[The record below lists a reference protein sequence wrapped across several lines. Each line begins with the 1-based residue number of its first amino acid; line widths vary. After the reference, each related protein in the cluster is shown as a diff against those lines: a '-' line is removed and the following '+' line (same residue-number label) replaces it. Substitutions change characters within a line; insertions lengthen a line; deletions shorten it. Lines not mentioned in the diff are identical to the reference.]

1 MTYIVRLPKRFGDY
15 LAGVVA
21 LCMLVGVAGWG
32 LGIDMGYRM
41 GEREATR
48 ALEPEIAANRD
59 AMSALSDRLVYLEE
73 WSSFETLASHYG
85 GRHNGRLTASGAVF
99 DENEFTAASPW
110 IEFGKRIRVTNIAN
124 GRSVTVRIT
133 DRGPHPRLGRGLDLS
148 TAAAREIG
156 LIRPGVAPVRIG
168 PAM

>member
-1 MTYIVRLPKRFGDY
+1 MTIIIPRSATWVIWPCV
-15 LAGVVA
+15 LALASTLAFALGWSTGVDNGRSWAA
-21 LCMLVGVAGWG
+21 LE
-32 LGIDMGYRM
+32 I
-41 GEREATR
+41 
-48 ALEPEIAANRD
+48 EPEIAANRD
-59 AMSALSDRLVYLEE
+59 AMSALSDRLIYLEE
-73 WSSFETLASHYG
+73 WASFETLASWYG
-85 GRHNGRLTASGAVF
+85 LEHNGRRTASGSVF
-99 DENEFTAASPW
+99 DDREMTAASPW
-110 IEFGKRIRVTNIAN
+110 LPFGKRIRVTNIAN

>member
-1 MTYIVRLPKRFGDY
+1 MTIITTRSGTWISWPVV
-15 LAGVVA
+15 LALASTLAFALGWSTGVDNGRSWA
-21 LCMLVGVAGWG
+21 A
-32 LGIDMGYRM
+32 
-41 GEREATR
+41 RELA
-48 ALEPEIAANRD
+48 PEIAANRD
-59 AMSALSDRLVYLEE
+59 AMSALSDRLIYLEE
-73 WSSFETLASHYG
+73 WASFETLASWYG
-85 GRHNGRLTASGAVF
+85 LEHNGRRTASGSVF
-99 DENEFTAASPW
+99 DDREMTAASPW
-110 IEFGKRIRVTNIAN
+110 LPFGKRIRVTNIAN

>member
-1 MTYIVRLPKRFGDY
+1 MTLKLPHSATWIFWPCVLALASTLAFAMGWS
-15 LAGVVA
+15 AGVDNGRSWA
-21 LCMLVGVAGWG
+21 A
-32 LGIDMGYRM
+32 
-41 GEREATR
+41 REI
-48 ALEPEIAANRD
+48 EPEIAANRD
-59 AMSALSDRLVYLEE
+59 AMSALSDRLIYLEE
-73 WSSFETLASHYG
+73 WASFETLASHYG

-99 DENEFTAASPW
+99 NENELTAASPW
-110 IEFGKRIRVTNIAN
+110 LPFGKRIRVTNLAN

>member
-1 MTYIVRLPKRFGDY
+1 MTILIPRSATSLVWPCV
-15 LAGVVA
+15 LALASVLAFA
-21 LCMLVGVAGWG
+21 LGWSMCVDNG
-32 LGIDMGYRM
+32 RSWAA
-41 GEREATR
+41 REI
-48 ALEPEIAANRD
+48 EPEIQANRD
-59 AMSALSDRLVYLEE
+59 AMSALSDRLIYLEE
-73 WSSFETLASHYG
+73 WASFETLASHYG

-99 DENEFTAASPW
+99 NENELTAASPW
-110 IEFGKRIRVTNIAN
+110 LPFGKRIRVTNIAN
-124 GRSVTVRIT
+124 GRSVIVRIT

>member
-1 MTYIVRLPKRFGDY
+1 MTINLPESATWIIWPCVLALASTLAFAVGWS
-15 LAGVVA
+15 AGVDNGRSWA
-21 LCMLVGVAGWG
+21 A
-32 LGIDMGYRM
+32 
-41 GEREATR
+41 REI
-48 ALEPEIAANRD
+48 EPEIAANRD
-59 AMSALSDRLVYLEE
+59 AMSALSDRLIYLEE
-73 WSSFETLASHYG
+73 WASFETLASHYG

-99 DENEFTAASPW
+99 DENELTAASPW
-110 IEFGKRIRVTNIAN
+110 LPFGKRVRVTNIAN
-124 GRSVTVRIT
+124 GMSVTVRIT

>member
-1 MTYIVRLPKRFGDY
+1 MTLKLPHSATWVFWPVV
-15 LAGVVA
+15 LALASTLAFALGWSTGVDNGRSWA
-21 LCMLVGVAGWG
+21 A
-32 LGIDMGYRM
+32 
-41 GEREATR
+41 RELA
-48 ALEPEIAANRD
+48 PEIAANRD
-59 AMSALSDRLVYLEE
+59 AMSALSDRLIYLEE
-73 WSSFETLASHYG
+73 WASFETLASWYG
-85 GRHNGRLTASGAVF
+85 LEHNGRRTASGSVF
-99 DENEFTAASPW
+99 DDREMTAASPW
-110 IEFGKRIRVTNIAN
+110 LPFGKRVRVTNIAN

>member
-1 MTYIVRLPKRFGDY
+1 MTINLPESATWIIWPVV
-15 LAGVVA
+15 LALVSTLAFALGWSTGVDNGRSWA
-21 LCMLVGVAGWG
+21 A
-32 LGIDMGYRM
+32 
-41 GEREATR
+41 RELA
-48 ALEPEIAANRD
+48 PEIAANRD
-59 AMSALSDRLVYLEE
+59 AMSALSDRLIYLEE
-73 WSSFETLASHYG
+73 WASFETLASHYG

-99 DENEFTAASPW
+99 NENELTAASPW
-110 IEFGKRIRVTNIAN
+110 LPFGKRIRVTNIAN

-156 LIRPGVAPVRIG
+156 LLRPGVAPVRIG

>member
-1 MTYIVRLPKRFGDY
+1 MTLKLPHSATWVFWPCV
-15 LAGVVA
+15 LALASTLAFAMGWSTGVDNGRSWA
-21 LCMLVGVAGWG
+21 A
-32 LGIDMGYRM
+32 
-41 GEREATR
+41 RELA
-48 ALEPEIAANRD
+48 PEIAANRD
-59 AMSALSDRLVYLEE
+59 AMSALSDRLIYLEE
-73 WSSFETLASHYG
+73 WASFETLASWYG
-85 GRHNGRLTASGAVF
+85 LEHNGRRTASGSVF
-99 DENEFTAASPW
+99 DDREMTAASPW
-110 IEFGKRIRVTNIAN
+110 LPFGKRVRVTNIAN

>member
-1 MTYIVRLPKRFGDY
+1 MMIIIPRSVTWVFWPCVLALASTLAFAMGWS
-15 LAGVVA
+15 AGVDNGRSWA
-21 LCMLVGVAGWG
+21 A
-32 LGIDMGYRM
+32 
-41 GEREATR
+41 REI
-48 ALEPEIAANRD
+48 EPEIQANRD
-59 AMSALSDRLVYLEE
+59 AMSALSDRLIYLEE
-73 WSSFETLASHYG
+73 WASFETLASHYG

-99 DENEFTAASPW
+99 NENELTAASPW
-110 IEFGKRIRVTNIAN
+110 LPFGKRIRVTNIAN

>member
-1 MTYIVRLPKRFGDY
+1 MTIIIPRSATWIFWPVV
-15 LAGVVA
+15 LALASILAFALGWSTGVDNGRSWA
-21 LCMLVGVAGWG
+21 A
-32 LGIDMGYRM
+32 
-41 GEREATR
+41 REI
-48 ALEPEIAANRD
+48 EPEIAANRD
-59 AMSALSDRLVYLEE
+59 AMSALSDRLIYLEE

-110 IEFGKRIRVTNIAN
+110 IEFGKKIRVTNIAN
-124 GRSVTVRIT
+124 GRSVVVRVT

-156 LIRPGVAPVRIG
+156 LLRPGVAPVRIG